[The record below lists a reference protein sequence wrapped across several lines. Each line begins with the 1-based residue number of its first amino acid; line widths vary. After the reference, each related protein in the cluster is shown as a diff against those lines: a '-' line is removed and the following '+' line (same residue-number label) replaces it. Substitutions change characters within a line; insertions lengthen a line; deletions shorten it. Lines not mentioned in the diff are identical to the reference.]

1 MRKLSARWVLLLCVF
16 LIVSAGMAGFALVLE
31 NRLSS
36 FLLDQQVRV
45 MHQSGDRIRS
55 SLDLYLE
62 SAQADM
68 EQFAT
73 QTTLVSAI
81 HYYPTPVPFAEEFL
95 KGVLTRD
102 RRFVS
107 LFVFNSAGEVVV
119 GRGPA
124 GEDLRGTNVAD
135 TPLFQTVS
143 QDKAFIGGEVEKLG
157 GSDGRALGLGRPLV
171 DKGRVIGGVGCLL
184 DWSRFAERF
193 VLPVR
198 IGVSGHAFVQDAAHR
213 VIAHPRAELFLQPG
227 LTPELLAGARE
238 VAGGGKEC
246 DWRGVATIYTATP
259 LEATGWTVWVGAG
272 RADLLSGLGPLRVA
286 LGVAALLLLVLLCG
300 GLWLLIRRL
309 VLTPVLA
316 IRDYSRAVA
325 DGDLDARIAGSYRSE
340 FDELK
345 ENVLRMSGML
355 RARLGFSQG
364 VLNCLPVPVSIVD
377 PEDRLVFTNKEMLG
391 AMGKSG
397 DPGDYQGWSSSRFVF
412 GEDGRETLL
421 WLALRDKTRNDRELA
436 FTTPSGERR
445 VVEAT
450 TAPIIGDDGELFGS
464 IALWFEV
471 TTLRDQQARIEAQSE
486 VITRAAE
493 RAREVVRQ
501 LGEESRNLGEQVE
514 VAGQGASEQRGR
526 TEETATAVEQMNAS
540 ILEVSRNASMSA
552 AQSERVREEG
562 ERGAAVAR
570 ETDQAIESVH
580 AAFAGVADNLARLGE
595 QAREISNILG
605 IIDDIADQTNLLALN
620 AAIEAARAGEAG
632 RGFAVVAGEVRKLA
646 EKTTEAT
653 KQVAGSTGA
662 IEEAVGQCDAA
673 MRVAVKAVETGGAL
687 SRQAGE
693 ALRSILDEAS
703 TAAAQSQAIAAAA
716 EEQSAASEQI
726 ARTSATV
733 RSIAR
738 DTAEAMERAANIG
751 ERLRRLSEDLDGI
764 VETMRS

>member
-16 LIVSAGMAGFALVLE
+16 LIVSTGMAGFALVLE
-31 NRLSS
+31 TRLSS

-81 HYYPTPVPFAEEFL
+81 QYYPTPMPFAEEFL
-95 KGVLTRD
+95 KGVLARD

-124 GEDLRGTNVAD
+124 GEDLCGSNVAD
-135 TPLFQTVS
+135 TLLFRTVS
-143 QDKAFIGGEVEKLG
+143 QDKAFTGGEVEK
-157 GSDGRALGLGRPLV
+157 DGRALGLGRPLR

-198 IGVSGHAFVQDAAHR
+198 IGASGHAFVQDGTGR
-213 VIAHPRAELFLQPG
+213 IVAHPDANLAFQSG
-227 LTPELLAGARE
+227 LTPTVLAGARE
-238 VAGGGKEC
+238 VAGGLEC
-246 DWRGVATIYTATP
+246 DWRGVTTIYAATP
-259 LEATGWTVWVGAG
+259 LDALGWTVWVGAG

-286 LGVAALLLLVLLCG
+286 LGVAALLLLILLCG

-325 DGDLDARIAGSYRSE
+325 DGDLDAHIAGSYRSE

-345 ENVLRMSGML
+345 ENVLRMSAML

-391 AMGKSG
+391 AMGKPG

-412 GEDGRETLL
+412 GEEGRETLL
-421 WLALRDKTRNDRELA
+421 WLALRDKARNDRELA

-514 VAGQGASEQRGR
+514 VAGQGASAQRGR

-570 ETDQAIESVH
+570 ETDLAIDSVH

-662 IEEAVGQCDAA
+662 IEVAVGQCDAA

-703 TAAAQSQAIAAAA
+703 AAAAQSQAIAAAA
-716 EEQSAASEQI
+716 EEQSAAAEQI

-738 DTAEAMERAANIG
+738 DTAEAMERAAGIG
-751 ERLRRLSEDLDGI
+751 ERLRRLAEDLNGI
-764 VETMRS
+764 VATMRS